1 MDKFFNIL
9 KRSLVLSTVLVFAF
23 VFTYVPQHFNQVP
36 EAHALDFD
44 TDIVANLSTAISA
57 GANVTLTTKDTVL
70 DAIAFAIAKT
80 IISSL
85 IGSLVNWINSGFRG
99 SPAFVQDLK
108 RNLLEVA
115 DRTAGE
121 FIRGLGGV
129 GSFICSPFQ
138 LDIQV
143 ALSVEYQRAREE
155 KPDNVDTCTLSGII
169 DNIEEFYDGTFSSG
183 GWKDWITITQNPEA
197 YTPYGQLLTARTA
210 MRVKLANEQGQTL
223 TEINWGQGFLS
234 GKICEAIQGPN
245 GSSESCVISKP
256 GQTIA
261 DSLNKALGAGQD
273 QLVAA
278 DEINEIIGALIG
290 QLASQA
296 ITGAAGLLGLSS
308 GTGHTYSGFSG
319 GSYVNAAVSQS
330 VGTVGSAVNNS
341 GLSSATY
348 NDSITAQN
356 NLVTLANSYIGR
368 LTAYANNSRNTAER
382 RANAR
387 VLAQNAITVR
397 DRALDLIPQITTIRD
412 EFRTLE
418 IEQADPNTT
427 TERKQEIVSRQSQLH
442 TQFVNLSAYTQTQL
456 GDLEET
462 WASGLI

>member
-1 MDKFFNIL
+1 MDNFFNIL
-9 KRSLVLSTVLVFAF
+9 KKGLVLSTVLVFAF
-23 VFTYVPQHFNQVP
+23 VFTYVPQYFNQVP

-85 IGSLVNWINSGFRG
+85 IGSLVNWINSGFNG

-121 FIRGLGGV
+121 FIRGLGGI

-138 LDIQV
+138 LDIQI
-143 ALSVEYQRAREE
+143 ALSIEYQRMRED
-155 KPDNVDTCTLSGII
+155 KPLETCTLSGIV
-169 DNIEEFYDGTFSSG
+169 DNIEDFYSGNFSSG
-183 GWKDWITITQNPEA
+183 GWENWIAITQNPQA

-210 MRVKLANEQGQTL
+210 MRMRLANEEGQTL

-234 GKICEAIQGPN
+234 GKICEAVQGPS
-245 GSSESCVISKP
+245 GSTENCVISKP

-261 DSLNKALGAGQD
+261 DSLNKALGASQD

-278 DEINEIIGALIG
+278 DEINEIIGALIS
-290 QLASQA
+290 QLANQA

-308 GTGHTYSGFSG
+308 GTGHTYSGFQG
-319 GSYVNAAVSQS
+319 GSYVNAAVNQS
-330 VGTVGSAVNNS
+330 AGTVGTAVSGS
-341 GLSSATY
+341 GLSSTVY
-348 NDSITAQN
+348 SESITVQN
-356 NLVTLANSYIGR
+356 DIVTLANTYITR
-368 LTAYANNSRNTAER
+368 LNTYANNTRNTAER

-387 VLAQNAITVR
+387 VLAQNAVTVR
-397 DRALDLIPQITTIRD
+397 DRSIELIPQITAIRD

-418 IEQADPNTT
+418 TEQANPNTT
-427 TERKQEIVSRQSQLH
+427 NERKQEIVQRQAQLH
-442 TQFVNLSAYTQTQL
+442 TQFVNLSAYTRTQL
-456 GDLEET
+456 SDLEET
-462 WASGLI
+462 WESGLI

>member
-9 KRSLVLSTVLVFAF
+9 KKSLVLSTVLMFAF

-36 EAHALDFD
+36 EAQALDFD
-44 TDIVANLSTAISA
+44 TDIIANLSTAVSA
-57 GANVTLTTKDTVL
+57 SANVTLTTKDTVL

-85 IGSLVNWINSGFRG
+85 IGSLVNWINSGFEG

-115 DRTAGE
+115 DRAAGE

-143 ALSVEYQRAREE
+143 ALAVEYQRAREE
-155 KPDNVDTCTLSGII
+155 KPLETCTLSGII
-169 DNIEEFYDGTFSSG
+169 DNIEEFYDGNFSSG
-183 GWKDWITITQNPEA
+183 GWEDWITITQNPQA

-210 MRVKLANEQGQTL
+210 MRVKLANEQGETL

-234 GKICEAIQGPN
+234 GKICEAIEGPS

-278 DEINEIIGALIG
+278 DEINEIVGALIS
-290 QLASQA
+290 QLANQA

-308 GTGHTYSGFSG
+308 GTGYTYSGFNG
-319 GSYVNAAVSQS
+319 GSYVNAAVNQS
-330 VGTVGSAVNNS
+330 AQGVGTAVSES
-341 GLSSATY
+341 GLSSTVY
-348 NDSITAQN
+348 TESISVQND
-356 NLVTLANSYIGR
+356 LVTLANSYISR
-368 LTAYANNSRNTAER
+368 LNAYANNTRNTAER

-387 VLAQNAITVR
+387 VLAQNAVTVR
-397 DRALDLIPQITTIRD
+397 DRALDLIPQITTIRN
-412 EFRTLE
+412 EFQTLE
-418 IEQADPNTT
+418 AEQANAGTT
-427 TERKQEIVSRQSQLH
+427 NERKQQIVQRQAQLH
-442 TQFVNLSAYTQTQL
+442 TQFVNLSTYSRAQL